1 MSSDD
6 DLLVRSNEC
15 SKANGEQAYGGD
27 DHPNEREKAGRAAE
41 LLACVGAVSADPEA
55 NNEHGCKEGGE
66 FSKRDSVLWLDGD
79 LGMILSTSDGS
90 EDGDDSDRQKPNKTN
105 ALDSNGNP
113 YQTRTYLLIDP
124 HNGRG
129 TCSAETEGYGEGD
142 GEDGCEPGEA
152 DRFALGFVGRGR
164 CAHGELLTADS

>member
-1 MSSDD
+1 M
-6 DLLVRSNEC
+6 NMAAK
-15 SKANGEQAYGGD
+15 KA
-27 DHPNEREKAGRAAE
+27 PS
-41 LLACVGAVSADPEA
+41 LA
-55 NNEHGCKEGGE
+55 KETPRFG
-66 FSKRDSVLWLDGD
+66 SDGD
-79 LGMILSTSDGS
+79 MGMILSTSDGS
-90 EDGDDSDRQKPNKTN
+90 EDGDDSDRQEANKTN

-113 YQTRTYLLIDP
+113 YQARTYLLIDP

-152 DRFALGFVGRGR
+152 DRFALGFMGRRR

>member
-1 MSSDD
+1 MTSRHPVETIIPMSERKPG
-6 DLLVRSNEC
+6 VPSNC
-15 SKANGEQAYGGD
+15 SPVWALYPQIPRLTMNMAAKKAAS
-27 DHPNEREKAGRAAE
+27 
-41 LLACVGAVSADPEA
+41 LA
-55 NNEHGCKEGGE
+55 KETPRFG
-66 FSKRDSVLWLDGD
+66 SDGD
-79 LGMILSTSDGS
+79 TILSTSDGS

-105 ALDSNGNP
+105 ALDSKGNP

-152 DRFALGFVGRGR
+152 DRFALGFMGRRR